1 MDMRQKKFIDN
12 FFFFSLYFISPFS
25 FRINH
30 LPYFFLS
37 LFLFY
42 FILFYSIFFFLMS
55 CFFTSYSNSFFTLWL
70 LFRSMHFLLSQLRLA
85 SNYLF
90 PSLSIQIQQNRNW
103 HRILH
108 IYLNYISIFPFLHQ
122 DQSIAPIN
130 AHLHGLH
137 TKMLFRNQW
146 VE

>member
-42 FILFYSIFFFLMS
+42 FILFYSIFFFDV
-55 CFFTSYSNSFFTLWL
+55 L
-70 LFRSMHFLLSQLRLA
+70 LFHFLLQFIFYIVASFSIHAFLIIAVTAGQQLPFPKFEYTNTTKQKLA
-85 SNYLF
+85 
-90 PSLSIQIQQNRNW
+90 
-103 HRILH
+103 
-108 IYLNYISIFPFLHQ
+108 
-122 DQSIAPIN
+122 
-130 AHLHGLH
+130 
-137 TKMLFRNQW
+137 
-146 VE
+146 